1 MNSVVKIISA
11 ICIILGIGVVLCGIK
26 VGSIRRVCIGGLTV
40 AMSGISMARAVD
52 NDDKEF

>member
-11 ICIILGIGVVLCGIK
+11 ICIILGVGVVLCGIK
-26 VGSIRRVCIGGLTV
+26 GGSIRRVCIGGLTV
-40 AMSGISMARAVD
+40 AMSGISMARAAD

>member
-26 VGSIRRVCIGGLTV
+26 VGAIRRGCVGGLTV
-40 AMSGISMARAVD
+40 ARRGIARARAVD